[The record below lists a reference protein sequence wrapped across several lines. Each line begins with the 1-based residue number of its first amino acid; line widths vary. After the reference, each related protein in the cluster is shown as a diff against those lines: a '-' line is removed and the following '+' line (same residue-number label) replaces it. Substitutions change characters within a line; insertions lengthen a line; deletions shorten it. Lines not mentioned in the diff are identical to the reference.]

1 MKGDFTRDSFR
12 PTQDYNRVLLQ
23 QGRVPLDADWNEA
36 QAIDRYL
43 ERAGLTDV
51 IGQSG
56 VPVGD
61 SFKVSLGADG
71 QLHLGAGHL
80 YVDGILVE
88 NRTEDFAIPG
98 SSAYLGG
105 NFFLYLDVTE
115 RHITALEDP
124 EIREKALGG
133 VDTATRVK
141 TTWKVGAIDLG
152 DGNATCESA
161 FSMLPAATSARLAA
175 RARRPDDVEACTVT
189 PGSRYRRL
197 ENQLYR
203 VEVHT
208 PGDLGSA
215 TFKWSRDNGT
225 VAATASIDSDRRIS
239 VSDIGRD
246 AFLTFQTGGWIEL
259 VDTTRDA
266 SDTPGDFFFVSRIEG
281 NVLILDPN
289 RPGAVAANY
298 GTGLRARRWDSIH
311 DVPFTDDDSG
321 YMRLEDGVQVQ
332 ITGSDFRTGDYWL
345 IPARTIDSDVWW
357 PQEAANP
364 AALPPH
370 GIAHHYAPLGIAKFN
385 GTVTDITDC
394 RNEFVPLNHVKSLF
408 YLGGDGQAF
417 SQSSSPIPVV
427 TKPTVGVSRGE
438 VPVKN
443 ALVKWSAVNG
453 IGTVSGATEVVTV
466 TDEFG
471 VTSADWIL
479 DGMQASQSLTAQL
492 LNSSLTPTHLPI
504 TFTATVNPAPSGGG
518 CSHTVGEKGEF
529 PTIKE
534 AIRQL
539 IKQGELDISLCLLP
553 GDHLIDG
560 LNLANPK
567 SGTKLNSLSIHGHL
581 GGSQVRSTGPW
592 AITRLKAFV
601 LKDVYLSIEGGEFGI
616 ATAGCY
622 EVRYENCT
630 ILGIMESP
638 LQPIIESGF
647 VMDFLL
653 RDCSILFATKKREV
667 ATAPTDSPGINHR
680 NFLRPGTAAGA
691 TFSNIQFN
699 ENVARRFPTD
709 VQPLTAEGVKLS
721 EFAQTFDRMDNDGK
735 RFKGKQTSEF
745 LAEHRIELSP
755 DKQATLGQLAHE
767 LVQDQPDTEV
777 IAALS
782 ERLQSEEEVDYELGL
797 GIAVTFN
804 DAIGTQR
811 VEDNTIVGFVTTYG
825 LSTTH
830 RLGANNLGNIS
841 EIWEEFPSL
850 VLKPGGIFHFHNNE
864 CYGLLVGDRI
874 ADSDSDYWK
883 EMRQNEPPTTPEP
896 VYLNAHISDN
906 SFIFLGLE
914 FFGSFITVESNSF
927 FTLLQGD
934 EFFALAIL
942 GYRATLS
949 GNLSFV
955 PQYKRLVCI
964 PTSWGDYWNPG
975 WVEAAT
981 LNLF

>member
-43 ERAGLTDV
+43 ERTGLADV

-56 VPVGD
+56 VPYGD
-61 SFKVSLGADG
+61 SFKVTLGADG
-71 QLHLGAGHL
+71 QLHLGKGHL

-88 NRTEDFAIPG
+88 NRADDYVIPN
-98 SSAYLGG
+98 SATYLGG
-105 NFFLYLDVTE
+105 SYFLYLDVTE

-141 TTWKVGAIDLG
+141 TTWKVAALDNG
-152 DGNATCESA
+152 DGNPTCASG
-161 FSMLPAATSARLAA
+161 FSNIPPATSARLAA

-208 PGDLGSA
+208 SGDLTTA

-225 VAATASIDSDRRIS
+225 VAATASVDTDRRIS

-259 VDTTRDA
+259 VDDTRDA

-281 NVLILDPN
+281 NVLILAPN
-289 RPGAVAANY
+289 RPGAVAADY
-298 GTGLRARRWDSIH
+298 GPGLRARRWDSIH
-311 DVPFTDDDSG
+311 DVPFTDDDGG
-321 YMRLEDGVQVQ
+321 YMRLEDGIQVQ
-332 ITGSDFRTGDYWL
+332 ITGSDFRSGDYWL

-357 PQEAANP
+357 PQDGGNP

-370 GIAHHYAPLGIAKFN
+370 GIVHHYAPLAIAKFN

-394 RNEFVPLNHVKSLF
+394 RNEFVPLNHIKSLF
-408 YLGGDGQAF
+408 YLGGDGQSF
-417 SQSSSPIPVV
+417 VQSSSPIPVV

-438 VPVKN
+438 VPVKD
-443 ALVKWSAVNG
+443 ALVRWTVLNG
-453 IGTVSGATEVVTV
+453 IGTVSGSTEVVTV

-479 DGMQASQSLTAQL
+479 EGNAPSQSLTAQL
-492 LNSSLTPTHLPI
+492 LDSSLNPTHLPI
-504 TFTATVNPAPSGGG
+504 TFTASVNPAPSGGG
-518 CSHTVGEKGEF
+518 CSHTVGERGEF
-529 PTIKE
+529 PTIQD
-534 AIRQL
+534 AISQL
-539 IKQGELDISLCLLP
+539 VEKGERDISLCLLP

-560 LNLANPK
+560 LKVGNPK
-567 SGTKLNSLSIHGHL
+567 TGSKLNSLSIHGHL
-581 GGSQVRSTGPW
+581 GGSKVRSTGPW
-592 AITRLKAFV
+592 AISWLKAFV
-601 LKDVYLSIEGGEFGI
+601 LKDVYLTIEGGQFGI
-616 ATAGCY
+616 ATVGCY

-630 ILGIMESP
+630 ILGIMETP
-638 LQPIIESGF
+638 LQPIIESAF

-653 RDCSILFATKKREV
+653 RDSSILFATKKREE
-667 ATAPTDSPGINHR
+667 APAPTDNPGFN
-680 NFLRPGTAAGA
+680 NNGFVRPAA
-691 TFSNIQFN
+691 TFSNIQFS
-699 ENVARRFPTD
+699 ENVTKRFPTD

-721 EFAQTFDRMDNDGK
+721 EFAETFERMDTDGK
-735 RFKGKQTSEF
+735 RFKGKQTANF
-745 LAEHRIELSP
+745 LAEHRMEMSP

-777 IAALS
+777 IATLS
-782 ERLQSEEEVDYELGL
+782 ARLQADEEVQYDLGL
-797 GIAVTFN
+797 GVAVTFN

-825 LSTTH
+825 ATSIH
-830 RLGANNLGNIS
+830 RLDANNIGTIS

-850 VLKPGGIFHFHNNE
+850 VLKPGGVFHFHNNE

-874 ADSDSDYWK
+874 ADYTSDFWK
-883 EMRQNEPPTTPEP
+883 EMRQNEPPTTPDP
-896 VYLNAHISDN
+896 VYVNAHISDN
-906 SFIFLGLE
+906 SFIFLGIE
-914 FFGSFITVESNSF
+914 FFGSLITLESNSF
-927 FTLLQGD
+927 FTFLPGD
-934 EFFALAIL
+934 GHFALAIL

-955 PQYKRLVCI
+955 PQYKRLVCV
-964 PTSWGDYWNPG
+964 PTCWGDYWNPG

-981 LNLF
+981 LNLY

>member
-43 ERAGLTDV
+43 ERTALTDV

-56 VPVGD
+56 VPFGD
-61 SFKVSLGADG
+61 SFKVTLGADG
-71 QLHLGAGHL
+71 QLHLGKGHL

-88 NRTEDFAIPG
+88 NRADDYVIPN

-115 RHITALEDP
+115 RHVTALEDP

-141 TTWKVGAIDLG
+141 TTWKVAALDNG
-152 DGNATCESA
+152 DGNASCESA
-161 FSMLPAATSARLAA
+161 FSSLPPDTSARLAA

-208 PGDLGSA
+208 AGDLGSA

-225 VAATASIDSDRRIS
+225 VAATASVDTDRRIS

-259 VDTTRDA
+259 VDSARDA

-298 GTGLRARRWDSIH
+298 GPGLRARRWDSIH
-311 DVPFTDDDSG
+311 DVPFTDDDG
-321 YMRLEDGVQVQ
+321 GFMRLEDGVQVQ

-357 PQEAANP
+357 PQDGANP

-370 GIAHHYAPLGIAKFN
+370 GVVHHYAPLAIAKFN

-394 RNEFVPLNHVKSLF
+394 RNEFVPLNHIKSLF
-408 YLGGDGQAF
+408 YLGGDGQSFAE
-417 SQSSSPIPVV
+417 SDNPITVT

-438 VPVKN
+438 IPVKN
-443 ALVKWSAVNG
+443 ALVQWTAVND
-453 IGTVSGATEVVTV
+453 IGTVGGATQVVTV
-466 TDEFG
+466 TDEHG
-471 VTSADWIL
+471 ITSADWLL
-479 DGMQASQSLTAQL
+479 DGKAETQSLTAQL
-492 LNSSLTPTHLPI
+492 LDSSLNPTHLPI
-504 TFTATVNPAPSGGG
+504 TFTATVHPAPSGGG
-518 CSHTVGEKGEF
+518 CSHTVGKQGEF
-529 PTIKE
+529 PTIKD
-534 AIRQL
+534 AIDQL
-539 IKQGELDISLCLLP
+539 IARGELDISLCLLP
-553 GDHLIDG
+553 GEHLIDG
-560 LNLANPK
+560 LNVGNPK
-567 SGTKLNSLSIHGHL
+567 IGTKINSLLIHGHL
-581 GGSQVRSTGPW
+581 GGSQVKSSKPW
-592 AITRLKAFV
+592 ILTRLKAFV
-601 LKDVYLSIEGGEFGI
+601 LKDVYLTIQGDQFGI
-616 ATAGCY
+616 VTSGCY

-630 ILGIMESP
+630 ILGIVENITRPVLHSS
-638 LQPIIESGF
+638 L

-653 RDCSILFATKKREV
+653 RDSSILCATPKREV
-667 ATAPTDSPGINHR
+667 PAEDGPPILNHGNLRNDAEFTNIRFAQSRIN
-680 NFLRPGTAAGA
+680 
-691 TFSNIQFN
+691 
-699 ENVARRFPTD
+699 RFPTD
-709 VQPLTAEGVKLS
+709 LGPITAEGGAIKDFPT
-721 EFAQTFDRMDNDGK
+721 EFANLSPEDKKFRA
-735 RFKGKQTSEF
+735 KQTNEF
-745 LAEHRIELSP
+745 LAASRIELTP

-767 LVQDQPDTEV
+767 LVQDEPDTEV
-777 IAALS
+777 IT
-782 ERLQSEEEVDYELGL
+782 RLTKQLEDEQDVPFQLGL
-797 GIAVTFN
+797 GVALTFN
-804 DAIGTQR
+804 DAFGSQR
-811 VEDNTIVGFVTTYG
+811 VEDNTIVGFITTYG
-825 LSTTH
+825 LTSTY
-830 RLGANNLGNIS
+830 RLDANNLGNTS
-841 EIWEEFPSL
+841 EIWEEFPNL
-850 VLKPGGIFHFHNNE
+850 VLKPGGVFHFHHNE

-874 ADSDSDYWK
+874 ANYESDFWQ
-883 EMRQNEPPTTPEP
+883 EMRQSEPPTTPDP
-896 VYLNAHISDN
+896 VYVNAHISDN
-906 SFIFLGLE
+906 SFIFLGIE
-914 FFGSFITVESNSF
+914 FLGSLITLESNSF
-927 FTLLQGD
+927 FTQLNGD
-934 EFFALAIL
+934 ESFALAIL
-942 GYRATLS
+942 GYRATLT

-981 LNLF
+981 LNLY